1 MPEIGPHKVT
11 APGSVTSPRQCLP
24 HGIMKER
31 GPGWRL
37 CLRAGEVATERLD
50 AGAWPACTATHFS
63 CCTASAEESGLR
75 PFRAGLGD
83 VGLGRRFSLPRRR
96 ICSAVRSSSGT
107 PLLAFRNPR
116 DVARHAA
123 PKALTA
129 VADFDCRAFA
139 FAAIIRPCTLPAP
152 WGFLL
157 SHGDFFI
164 STPEL
169 FASAGVM

>member
-1 MPEIGPHKVT
+1 VPEIGPHKVT

-24 HGIMKER
+24 RGIMKER

-50 AGAWPACTATHFS
+50 AGAWPACTATHFY

-83 VGLGRRFSLPRRR
+83 VGLGRRFSLPAAEY
-96 ICSAVRSSSGT
+96 AVPSGHLLAP

-139 FAAIIRPCTLPAP
+139 FAAIIRPCTVPAP

>member
-1 MPEIGPHKVT
+1 MQV
-11 APGSVTSPRQCLP
+11 
-24 HGIMKER
+24 
-31 GPGWRL
+31 
-37 CLRAGEVATERLD
+37 
-50 AGAWPACTATHFS
+50 
-63 CCTASAEESGLR
+63 
-75 PFRAGLGD
+75 
-83 VGLGRRFSLPRRR
+83 LGRLAPQLISLAAPQALRKVV
-96 ICSAVRSSSGT
+96 CGHFTQALATSALVGASLFPAAEYAVPSGHLLAP